1 MRKPLLVALVVG
13 ALGVSFES
21 YVPAVKLPVPD
32 YSRKDRRAD
41 IAVRV
46 GSNANNV
53 SVLTRSNFDD
63 VVHALYDSIGLD
75 RYDLKFDIFRKAMI
89 GYFSLVQE
97 GALANDRLL
106 TIINFELPGTKKRF
120 YTIDLVERR
129 VRYHTY
135 VAHGRNTGENFA
147 TIFSNTPHSN
157 QSSLGFYITAESYF
171 GSKGYSLRLDGREE
185 KFNSNIRSRAVVIH
199 GADYATENWISRYGR
214 LGRSQGCPALPPAL
228 NKEVIDAIKE
238 GSAIFTYYPD
248 DHYLRTSNYL
258 KTERLFATLDQ
269 RPVEL
274 ITKGT

>member
-258 KTERLFATLDQ
+258 KAERLFATLDQ